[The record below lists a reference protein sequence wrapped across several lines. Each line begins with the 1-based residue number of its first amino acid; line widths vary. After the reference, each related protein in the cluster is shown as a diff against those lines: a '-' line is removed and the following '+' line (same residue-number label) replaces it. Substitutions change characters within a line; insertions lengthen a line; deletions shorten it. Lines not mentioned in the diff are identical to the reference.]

1 MRIFCI
7 SGSRNKRS
15 VGAELAK
22 LLQKKFNDVGDK
34 TDFYIGENL
43 NLSPCNGCSTCFDN
57 GICPLDDVDG
67 FNSVKENILE
77 ADLVIIISPVYVNN
91 VSGIIKNFIDRIAYW
106 FHILKLSGKM
116 GIVISIADNSGAEF
130 VVDYLEKV
138 LTFSG
143 CNVIEKYNIIKT
155 QSNLPLERIADNIYK
170 NVELAK
176 KNEKQYHST
185 FDLEKQFQY
194 LKRSYMLYKNAILEE
209 AYEVKYWYTTG
220 LIECNSF
227 QEWLHKKRHKH

>member
-1 MRIFCI
+1 
-7 SGSRNKRS
+7 
-15 VGAELAK
+15 
-22 LLQKKFNDVGDK
+22 
-34 TDFYIGENL
+34 
-43 NLSPCNGCSTCFDN
+43 
-57 GICPLDDVDG
+57 
-67 FNSVKENILE
+67 
-77 ADLVIIISPVYVNN
+77 
-91 VSGIIKNFIDRIAYW
+91 
-106 FHILKLSGKM
+106 M